1 MMVKENGKK
10 MSIGISLPNAYDAI
24 ELGKNSN
31 NRKKKR
37 REKLPLQGE
46 SEGAII
52 VQMITNQGDF
62 PTYNIPQ

>member
-1 MMVKENGKK
+1 